1 LGNEEVDIMKTRRKR
16 YRSLVIPLAL
26 LLALVAL
33 PAYVSSSSYTIILAA
48 NILMYVVLTLSWA
61 IFSGPTGYISLASA
75 AFFGVG
81 VYASAILSSALPLAL
96 VILIGGCGSFCLAY
110 LVGSVTLRLKGMYF
124 TMFTFGLVEL
134 VRNLVHWW
142 DVNITGTVGRL
153 IITPDP
159 VVIYYAMLIIFLAV
173 LLGFYLIKNSR
184 FGLALEGIGESEEA
198 AEHSGVNVTRVK
210 ATIFAV
216 SAFFMG
222 LTGAAMSMRWS
233 YVDATMA
240 FDVSRSFMPVLM
252 AIFGGM
258 GHLYAPIAGAA
269 IFSILEEI
277 LTTKFPYFYML
288 IFGLTMLV
296 VIRFMPYGLEGVIE
310 RWRKREETGSAEK
323 P

>member
-1 LGNEEVDIMKTRRKR
+1 MKTRMN
-16 YRSLVIPLAL
+16 YGSLAILLAL
-26 LLALVAL
+26 LVLLVGL
-33 PAYVSSSSYTIILAA
+33 PAYVSSSSYKIIFVA

-61 IFSGPTGYISLASA
+61 IFSGPTGYISLATA

-81 VYASAILSSALPLAL
+81 VYATAILSSALPLPL
-96 VILIGGCGSFCLAY
+96 VILIGGLASFCLAY
-110 LVGSVTLRLKGMYF
+110 LVGSVTLRLRGMYF

-134 VRNLVHWW
+134 VRNLVHWYE
-142 DVNITGTVGRL
+142 VNITGTVGRL
-153 IITPDP
+153 IISPEPTT
-159 VVIYYAMLIIFLAV
+159 IYYAMVVIFLAV
-173 LLGFYLIKNSR
+173 LLAFYLIKHSR

-310 RWRKREETGSAEK
+310 RWRRRGTAGRAEK